1 MAPALPQFRLARRLM
16 REVLQNIARTIL
28 HVDMDAFYASVEQRD
43 RPELRGRPV
52 IVGADPSG
60 RGVVSAASYEARR
73 FGVHSAMPIGRAAR
87 LCPEGAFVPVDMDK
101 YAAVS
106 REVMAILADFTPL
119 LEPVSIDEAFLDVT
133 GTEGLHGDGPAAAR
147 AIKDRIAGSLRLTA
161 SVGVAANKFVAKV
174 ASDLRKPDGLV
185 VVAAGTEA
193 DFLAPLPVS
202 RLWGVGRVTAEGL
215 EAMGLQTI
223 GQLAAVPG
231 EYLEAR
237 FGPSARGLQDLAHG
251 RDERAVEPFAPPKSM
266 GAEETFGRD
275 HRDVDRLH
283 ATLREQAERVAR
295 ELRAD
300 GYAGRCV
307 TLKLRFADF
316 STLTRRHTDDP
327 TQDGLAIY
335 RRARALLDRIPLRQ
349 AVRLIGLSVS
359 SLGPAAAGQLSLL
372 EPDAQRRERLARA
385 MDRVTA
391 RFGEESLRPA
401 SVVSRPRRP
410 RASDERPRGGPL
422 PST

>member
-1 MAPALPQFRLARRLM
+1 MT
-16 REVLQNIARTIL
+16 RTIL

-73 FGVHSAMPIGRAAR
+73 FGVYSAMPIGRAAR
-87 LCPEGAFVPVDMDK
+87 LCPDGAFLHVDMEK

-133 GTEGLHGDGPAAAR
+133 GTERLHGDGPAVAR
-147 AIKDRIAGSLRLTA
+147 AIQVRIAASLRLTA

-185 VVAAGTEA
+185 VVAPGTEA
-193 DFLAPLPVS
+193 AFLAPLPVS

-223 GQLAAVPG
+223 GQLAAVPA

-237 FGPSARGLQDLAHG
+237 FGPSGRGLQDLAHG
-251 RDERAVEPFAPPKSM
+251 RDDRGVEPFAPPKSM

-275 HRDVDRLH
+275 HLDAERLA

-295 ELRAD
+295 ELRAE

-335 RRARALLDRIPLRQ
+335 HRARALLDRIPLRQ
-349 AVRLIGLSVS
+349 PVRLIGLSVS
-359 SLGPAAAGQLSLL
+359 SLGPAASGQLSLL

-401 SVVSRPRRP
+401 SVVRRP
-410 RASDERPRGGPL
+410 QRTRSSDQPARGGPL
-422 PST
+422 PSA

>member
-1 MAPALPQFRLARRLM
+1 
-16 REVLQNIARTIL
+16 
-28 HVDMDAFYASVEQRD
+28 MDAFYASVEQRD

-52 IVGADPSG
+52 VVGADPSG

-87 LCPEGAFVPVDMDK
+87 LCPEGVFLPVDMDK
-101 YAAVS
+101 YTAVS

-133 GTEGLHGDGPAAAR
+133 GTEGLHGGGPAVAR
-147 AIKDRIAGSLRLTA
+147 DIKARVASSLRLTA

-223 GQLAAVPG
+223 GQLAAVPPG
-231 EYLEAR
+231 YLEAR
-237 FGPSARGLQDLAHG
+237 FGPGGRALQDLAHG
-251 RDERAVEPFAPPKSM
+251 RDDRPVEPFAPPKSM

-275 HRDVDRLH
+275 HRDADRLH

-295 ELRAD
+295 ELRAG

-316 STLTRRHTDDP
+316 STLTRRHTGDP

-349 AVRLIGLSVS
+349 PVRLIGLSVS

-401 SVVSRPRRP
+401 SVVVRAPRR
-410 RASDERPRGGPL
+410 GPL
-422 PST
+422 PSA

>member
-1 MAPALPQFRLARRLM
+1 VSA
-16 REVLQNIARTIL
+16 ARTVL

-43 RPELRGRPV
+43 QPELRGRPV

-87 LCPEGAFVPVDMDK
+87 LCPDAAFLPVDMDK

-106 REVMAILADFTPL
+106 RQVMAILADFTPL

-133 GTEGLHGDGPAAAR
+133 GTEGLHGDGAAVAR
-147 AIKDRIAGSLRLTA
+147 TIKSRVASALRLTA

-185 VVAAGTEA
+185 VVAPGTEA

-202 RLWGVGRVTAEGL
+202 RLWGVGRVTAAGL
-215 EAMGLQTI
+215 EAMGLSTI
-223 GQLAAVPG
+223 GQLAAVPAA
-231 EYLEAR
+231 YLEAR
-237 FGPSARGLQDLAHG
+237 FGPSGRSLQDLAFG
-251 RDERAVEPFAPPKSM
+251 RDDRLVEPFAPPKSM
-266 GAEETFGRD
+266 GAEETFGHD
-275 HRDVDRLH
+275 HRDVERLT
-283 ATLREQAERVAR
+283 ATLRGQAERVAR
-295 ELRAD
+295 ELRAE

-316 STLTRRHTDDP
+316 STLTRRHSDDP
-327 TQDGLAIY
+327 TQDGLVIY
-335 RRARALLDRIPLRQ
+335 RRARALLERIPLRQ
-349 AVRLIGLSVS
+349 PVRLIGLAVS
-359 SLGPAAAGQLSLL
+359 SLGPPAAGQLPLL
-372 EPDAQRRERLARA
+372 EADTARRERLARA
-385 MDRVTA
+385 MDQVTR

-401 SVVSRPRRP
+401 SLLKRSRRP
-410 RASDERPRGGPL
+410 RL

>member
-1 MAPALPQFRLARRLM
+1 
-16 REVLQNIARTIL
+16 VTRTIL

-52 IVGADPSG
+52 IVGADPAG

-87 LCPEGAFVPVDMDK
+87 LCPDAAFLPVDMDK
-101 YAAVS
+101 YARVS
-106 REVMAILADFTPL
+106 RQVMAILAELTPL
-119 LEPVSIDEAFLDVT
+119 LEPLSIDEAFLDLT
-133 GTEGLHGDGPAAAR
+133 GTEGLHGDGTAAAR
-147 AIKDRIAGSLRLTA
+147 TIKSRIAKTLGLTA
-161 SVGVAANKFVAKV
+161 SVGVAPNKFVAKV

-185 VVAAGTEA
+185 VVGPGAEA

-202 RLWGVGRVTAEGL
+202 RLWGVGRVTAASL
-215 EAMGLQTI
+215 EAMGLRTI
-223 GQLAAVPG
+223 GQLAAVPLS
-231 EYLEAR
+231 YLEAR
-237 FGPSARGLQDLAHG
+237 FGPSARGLRDLALG
-251 RDERAVEPFAPPKSM
+251 RDDRAVEPFAPPKSM

-275 HRDVDRLH
+275 HRDIDRLA

-295 ELRAD
+295 ELREE

-327 TQDGLAIY
+327 TQDGLLIY

-359 SLGPAAAGQLSLL
+359 GLGPAAVGQLSLL
-372 EPDAQRRERLARA
+372 GADTLRRERLARA

-391 RFGEESLRPA
+391 RFGEASLRPA
-401 SVVSRPRRP
+401 SLLRDPRRSH
-410 RASDERPRGGPL
+410 RRD
-422 PST
+422 

>member
-1 MAPALPQFRLARRLM
+1 M
-16 REVLQNIARTIL
+16 L

-43 RPELRGRPV
+43 QPELRGRPV

-87 LCPEGAFVPVDMDK
+87 LCPDAAFLPVDMDK

-106 REVMAILADFTPL
+106 RQVMAILADFTPL

-133 GTEGLHGDGPAAAR
+133 GTEGLHGDGAAVAR
-147 AIKDRIAGSLRLTA
+147 TIKSRVASALRLSA

-185 VVAAGTEA
+185 VVAPGTEA

-202 RLWGVGRVTAEGL
+202 RLWGVGRVTAAGL
-215 EAMGLQTI
+215 EAMGLSTI
-223 GQLAAVPG
+223 GQLAAVPAA
-231 EYLEAR
+231 YLEAR
-237 FGPSARGLQDLAHG
+237 FGPSGRSLQDLASG
-251 RDERAVEPFAPPKSM
+251 RDDRLVEPFAPPKSM
-266 GAEETFGRD
+266 GAEETFGHD
-275 HRDVDRLH
+275 HRDVERLT
-283 ATLREQAERVAR
+283 ATLRGQAERIAR
-295 ELRAD
+295 ELRAE

-316 STLTRRHTDDP
+316 STLTRRHSDDP
-327 TQDGLAIY
+327 TQDGLVIY
-335 RRARALLDRIPLRQ
+335 RRARALLERIPLRQ
-349 AVRLIGLSVS
+349 PVRLIGLAVS
-359 SLGPAAAGQLSLL
+359 SLGPPAAGQLPLL
-372 EPDAQRRERLARA
+372 EADTARRERLARA
-385 MDRVTA
+385 MDQVTR

-401 SVVSRPRRP
+401 SLLRRSRRP
-410 RASDERPRGGPL
+410 RL

>member
-1 MAPALPQFRLARRLM
+1 VSA
-16 REVLQNIARTIL
+16 ARTVL

-43 RPELRGRPV
+43 QPELRGRPV

-87 LCPEGAFVPVDMDK
+87 LCPDAAFLPVDMDK

-106 REVMAILADFTPL
+106 RQVMAILADFTPL

-133 GTEGLHGDGPAAAR
+133 GTEGLHGDGAAVAR
-147 AIKDRIAGSLRLTA
+147 TIKSRVASALRLSA

-185 VVAAGTEA
+185 VVAPGTEA

-202 RLWGVGRVTAEGL
+202 RLWGVGRVTAAGL
-215 EAMGLQTI
+215 EAMGLSTI
-223 GQLAAVPG
+223 GQLAAVPAA
-231 EYLEAR
+231 YLEAR
-237 FGPSARGLQDLAHG
+237 FGPSGRSLQDLAFG
-251 RDERAVEPFAPPKSM
+251 RDDRLVEPFAPPKSM
-266 GAEETFGRD
+266 GAEETFGHD
-275 HRDVDRLH
+275 HRDVERLT
-283 ATLREQAERVAR
+283 ATLRGQAERVAR
-295 ELRAD
+295 ELRAE

-316 STLTRRHTDDP
+316 STLTRRHSDDP
-327 TQDGLAIY
+327 TQDGLVIY
-335 RRARALLDRIPLRQ
+335 RRARALLERIPLRQ
-349 AVRLIGLSVS
+349 PVRLIGLAVS
-359 SLGPAAAGQLSLL
+359 SLGPPAAGQLPLL
-372 EPDAQRRERLARA
+372 EADTARRERLARA
-385 MDRVTA
+385 MDQVTR

-401 SVVSRPRRP
+401 SLLKRSRRP
-410 RASDERPRGGPL
+410 RL

>member
-1 MAPALPQFRLARRLM
+1 MAPALPQAADAPRGLRGDSGVSRS
-16 REVLQNIARTIL
+16 IL

-87 LCPEGAFVPVDMDK
+87 LCPDGAFLPVDMDK
-101 YAAVS
+101 YAGVS
-106 REVMAILADFTPL
+106 QEVMAILADFTPL

-133 GTEGLHGDGPAAAR
+133 GTEGLHGDGSVVAR
-147 AIKDRIAGSLRLTA
+147 AIKARIAASLRLTA

-185 VVAAGTEA
+185 VVGAGTEA

-223 GQLAAVPG
+223 GQLAAVPA
-231 EYLEAR
+231 EFLEAR
-237 FGPSARGLQDLAHG
+237 FGPSARSLQDLAHG
-251 RDERAVEPFAPPKSM
+251 RDDRAVEPFAPPKSM

-275 HRDVDRLH
+275 HRDTERLA

-295 ELRAD
+295 ELRAG

-335 RRARALLDRIPLRQ
+335 RRARTLLDRIPLRQ
-349 AVRLIGLSVS
+349 PVRLIGLSVS

-372 EPDAQRRERLARA
+372 GPDAQRRERLARA

-401 SVVSRPRRP
+401 SVVRRP
-410 RASDERPRGGPL
+410 RGPL
-422 PST
+422 PSA